1 MRVELL
7 VYSGRENP
15 AWELT
20 EAEAQELAR
29 RLSGLSPGRAPAQA
43 PGLGYSGFLVEVAD
57 AAGLPVAAGSPPPP
71 ITVHRGVHIG
81 CPTGTDSRLDDHGL
95 EEWLLSLA
103 RQRGH
108 GPLLD
113 SLAP

>member
-20 EAEAQELAR
+20 ETEAQELAHR
-29 RLSGLSPGRAPAQA
+29 FSRLSPGPAPTPA
-43 PGLGYSGFLVEVAD
+43 PGLGYSGFRVEVPTSAE
-57 AAGLPVAAGSPPPP
+57 GLPAEISVY
-71 ITVHRGVHIG
+71 RGVRA
-81 CPTGTDSRLDDHGL
+81 GTESRRDDQGL

-113 SLAP
+113 SLTP